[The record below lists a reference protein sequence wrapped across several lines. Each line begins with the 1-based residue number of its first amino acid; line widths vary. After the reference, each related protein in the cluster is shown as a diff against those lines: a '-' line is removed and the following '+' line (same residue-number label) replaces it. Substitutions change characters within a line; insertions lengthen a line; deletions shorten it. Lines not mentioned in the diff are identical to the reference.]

1 MLQYLVTVAKGAA
14 QKLEVLGQLVSSL
27 FDLTPGSHTHMK
39 VPLWK
44 KCMLQMLEVRA
55 GGGGAHGGGAA

>member
-1 MLQYLVTVAKGAA
+1 MLQYLATVAKGPA
-14 QKLEVLGQLVSSL
+14 QKLEVLGQLVSTL

-44 KCMLQMLEVRA
+44 KCMLQMLEVSA
-55 GGGGAHGGGAA
+55 VFFGGCP